1 MIFCSLGRFKQPNF
15 PESTLFRD
23 TAMRN
28 SPIPS
33 WWLEPGQPKGD
44 CYNLKYDV
52 NNLADGGKTQAL
64 TTPSDRFDQAGF
76 NAAPEPK
83 SRGDFKIERPRVAF
97 TIDVCTW
104 FLHRTLQQWWPSI
117 NKDRIMQT
125 QQPGFRGGV
134 SSFATPVDGLRN
146 TGLTMLHE
154 VRQVFKV
161 FNQRG

>member
-1 MIFCSLGRFKQPNF
+1 MIFCSLDRFKQLNLPASN
-15 PESTLFRD
+15 LFRD
-23 TAMRN
+23 TAMGN
-28 SPIPS
+28 NPIVS
-33 WWLEPGQPKGD
+33 WWLDPGQPKGD

-64 TTPSDRFDQAGF
+64 TTPSDRFDLAGY

-83 SRGDFKIERPRVAF
+83 FRENFKIQRPRVAF

-104 FLHRTLQQWWPSI
+104 FLHRTLQQGWPSI
-117 NKDRIMQT
+117 NKNRIMQI

-146 TGLTMLHE
+146 TGLSMLHE

-161 FNQRG
+161 LDQRS